1 MPKKSFFAVIILFLI
16 VTALTARG
24 TQDVENFEMLRLASG
39 TLAEQQLRPTNII
52 DRYGVPFIE
61 QVLPLQSRGS
71 AEVQV
76 GSRVDRIFLLGM
88 TDAKKASTKSV
99 VPAAASQGT
108 VPLYGWADPR
118 DTARRAMIG
127 DEIGCIR
134 LNYANGTSQDYP
146 LILGES
152 VWYGQ
157 AFYDYQGPY
166 ATDAALRRAFA
177 RALRLYPPEPVQ
189 DGNYLA
195 VIKSKAVPL
204 RSITIENSP
213 EKNGTV
219 VITGITVELEIGDR
233 RSELG
238 DNLPSSISHL
248 PFSASISHLPTA
260 ISHLKPLLPAGQDE
274 PNEKKAQRQLEN
286 LKQELY
292 SSDESF
298 KGPVPLAIP
307 SGYTGPIVS
316 FGGSF
321 YAKVLANAFYYNV
334 EDILAKIDKGGMY
347 HTSTKGAISWG
358 GYCGFGTFRTNVQA
372 YYGVAYTRD
381 MGRSLQ
387 EITVLNFT
395 NEAERCADWSLKMA
409 RLFETRHAL
418 EYKGVALPRHWGDL
432 ANNPRNP
439 SFENDGQG
447 LTTMFIYKLWQRL
460 SDRDAWLRARWPD
473 VQGLGDWIL
482 WQFAHPAIS
491 GATNGLLH
499 TTGESGNGDGYAPY
513 PDSACMNALRALAD
527 MADSIG
533 KTNSAQAWR
542 ARANLMQDAIGRG
555 YVIHDPTYG
564 PVWTLDY
571 ANWSYDS
578 SVLGPL
584 IFSAD
589 YQGFAPQDEN
599 DDWHSID
606 EAAYRRLIDTFRP
619 YQPFGFYGKAMGYG
633 QGFVTQSALLLDR
646 MHDATTMLDWDA
658 KEIYDPRFNQFD
670 HFVVSE
676 GVQISPDGRYW
687 YRFGDLGNGVQEG
700 ETIKTLRLVIGLDDT
715 HPQRLQFYPRMPFD
729 WNEVA
734 VEKYPIVF
742 ENSNKM
748 EMQTA
753 FLRYTL
759 KRTAHG
765 HGMKLTISADHDLG
779 NVNMRLGPF
788 ENEPTA
794 SDIHVNGRPIAD
806 AVILHSGDSWWVCF
820 KMRIV
825 GLMDCWI
832 NGRAALPRR
841 HLPSPIPYPPACAK
855 IAVAIPAKPATFG
868 LSD

>member
-1 MPKKSFFAVIILFLI
+1 MPKKSFFAVIILFPFLILI
-16 VTALTARG
+16 VTAVAVPAPAAGEQFIVLP
-24 TQDVENFEMLRLASG
+24 LAK
-39 TLAEQQLRPTNII
+39 ANANTNILY
-52 DRYGVPFIE
+52 RYGVPFIE
-61 QVLPLQSRGS
+61 EVLPLQSRGS

-76 GSRVDRIFLLGM
+76 GRRVDRVFLLGM
-88 TDAKKASTKSV
+88 TDAKKATTKPVSAV
-99 VPAAASQGT
+99 GSAST

-118 DTARRAMIG
+118 DTGRRAMIG
-127 DEIGCIR
+127 DEIGRIR
-134 LNYANGTSQDYP
+134 LNYADGTIQAFP

-152 VWYGQ
+152 IWYGQ
-157 AFYDYQGPY
+157 AFYDYQAPF
-166 ATDAALRRAFA
+166 ATDTALRHAFA
-177 RALRLYPPEPVQ
+177 RALRLYPPEPVR
-189 DGNYLA
+189 DGNYVA
-195 VIKSKAVPL
+195 VIKPKAVSL

-219 VITGITVELEIGDR
+219 VITGITAESADSATNGISGGGAGAPPYQ
-233 RSELG
+233 SAA
-238 DNLPSSISHL
+238 ISHL
-248 PFSASISHLPTA
+248 PSP
-260 ISHLKPLLPAGQDE
+260 ISHLKPLLQAGQDE
-274 PNEKKAQRQLEN
+274 TEAQQQLEN
-286 LKQELY
+286 LKHALY

-298 KGPVPLAIP
+298 KGPVPLKIP

-316 FGGSF
+316 FGGSL
-321 YAKVLANAFYYNV
+321 YAKILANAFYYNI
-334 EDILAKIDKGGMY
+334 EDILAKIDETGMY

-409 RLFETRHAL
+409 RLFETRHSL
-418 EYKGVALPRHWGDL
+418 EYKGVVLPRHWGNL
-432 ANNPRNP
+432 VNNPRNP

-460 SDRDAWLRARWPD
+460 PDRDAWLRARWPD

-482 WQFAHPAIS
+482 WQFAHPEIS

-513 PDSACMNALRALAD
+513 PDSACMNALRVLAY

-533 KTNSAQAWR
+533 QTNSARSWR
-542 ARANLMQDAIGRG
+542 ARAALMQEAIGRG
-555 YVIHDPTYG
+555 YVAHDPTYG

-584 IFSAD
+584 IFLAD

-606 EAAYRRLIDTFRP
+606 EATYRRLIETFRP
-619 YQPFGFYGKAMGYG
+619 YQPFGFYGKATGYG
-633 QGFVTQSALLLDR
+633 QGFATQSALLLDR

-700 ETIKTLRLVIGLDDT
+700 ETIKTLRLVIGLDDA
-715 HPQRLQFYPRMPFD
+715 HPMHLQFYPRMPYD
-729 WNEVA
+729 WNEIT
-734 VEKYPIVF
+734 VEKYPVVF
-742 ENSNKM
+742 EDPDSGKM
-748 EMQTA
+748 ETA

-759 KRTAHG
+759 KRSSHG
-765 HGMKLTISADHDLG
+765 HGMKLKMNADHDLG
-779 NVNMRLGPF
+779 IVAMRLGPF
-788 ENEPTA
+788 ERKPEA
-794 SDIHVNGRPIAD
+794 SDVQVNGQRVAD
-806 AVILHSGDSWWVCF
+806 AAILHSGDSWWIKF
-820 KMRIV
+820 ATAI
-825 GLMDCWI
+825 
-832 NGRAALPRR
+832 GRN
-841 HLPSPIPYPPACAK
+841 
-855 IAVAIPAKPATFG
+855 
-868 LSD
+868 